1 MKRLVL
7 SVFAFLTLF
16 LGQVY
21 AIAPS
26 EYINDEANILT
37 VEQKQT
43 LNNLVNDFQSKT
55 GNEVAVLI
63 IPELKNETIESHAV
77 KTFEEWGI
85 GKKGKDNGVLL
96 LVSINDRKLR
106 IEVGY
111 GLEGVLTDLKSSQI
125 IRDII
130 TPEFKNNNYFA
141 GIQKGIEAIISVIS
155 GDTSVLPPEKP
166 TITLSENLIGF
177 IVFFG
182 YLIFVIIA
190 RTKSWWLGG
199 VIGAMLGI
207 WFGTITSVAIFAIIG
222 LIIDYVLSKL
232 GQNPVFIHTLNA
244 ISRSSSRGSGGS
256 SFGGFGGGRSG
267 GGGSSGSW

>member
-1 MKRLVL
+1 MKRLAL
-7 SVFAFLTLF
+7 FVFAFFTLF
-16 LGQVY
+16 LGQIY
-21 AIAPS
+21 AVVPS

-37 VEQKQT
+37 PEQKQT
-43 LNNLVNDFQSKT
+43 LNNLVNDFQSQT
-55 GNEVAVLI
+55 GNEIAVLI
-63 IPELKNETIESHAV
+63 IPELKNETIEGQAV

-85 GKKGKDNGVLL
+85 GKKGQDNGVLL

-111 GLEGVLTDLKSSQI
+111 GLEGVLTDLKSNQI
-125 IRDII
+125 IRDVI
-130 TPEFKNNNYFA
+130 TPEFKNGNYFS
-141 GIQKGIEAIISVIS
+141 GIEKGLQGIIGVIS
-155 GDTSVLPPEKP
+155 GDTSILTPEKP
-166 TITLSENLIGF
+166 VITISENLIGF

-199 VIGAMLGI
+199 VIGAILGI
-207 WFGTITSVAIFAIIG
+207 WFGSLISVVIFAIIG
-222 LIIDYVLSKL
+222 LVIDFILSKL

-244 ISRSSSRGSGGS
+244 ISRASSRSSGGS